1 MTERDVKVAVDGLW
15 KVFGADPDTAID
27 RTRQGSTKEEVLA
40 QTGSTV
46 AVADASFEVRGGET
60 FVVMGLSGSGKS
72 TLLRCINRL
81 VETTRGTVHVDGEDV
96 TAMDDSELRDLRR
109 RKLGMVFQRFALFPH
124 RTVLQNV
131 AYGLEI
137 QGFDRSKREARAQEV
152 LELVGLKGWEGSYPD
167 ALSGGMQQRV
177 GLARALATDPDV
189 LLMDEPFSALD
200 PLIRREMQDELIE
213 LEGRLNKTMVFI
225 THDLDEALKL
235 ADRMAIM
242 KGGAIVQIGT
252 PEEILRHPANDY
264 VRSFV
269 EDVDRTR
276 MLQAK
281 DVMFRP
287 RDLVRRGHSPRVA
300 LRLME
305 QNGASSA
312 FVVGSDNRLVGLV
325 TAEGAA
331 QAAGR
336 NDDDLERVL
345 IRDVATT
352 EPDTT
357 LRELINLAADEP
369 YPIAVV
375 DGQQELL
382 GIVAWV
388 SIIRGL
394 AEREGHELIPEGS
407 PMEQPL
413 VGRGH

>member
-1 MTERDVKVAVDGLW
+1 MSARAEVKVSVDGVW
-15 KVFGADPDTAID
+15 KVFGPNPDDALQL
-27 RTRQGSTKEEVLA
+27 TREGHARSAVLE

-46 AVADASFEVRGGET
+46 AVADVSLEVRAGET

-81 VETTRGTVHVDGEDV
+81 VEPNRGTVRVDGEDV
-96 TAMDDSELRDLRR
+96 TAMDDQQLRQLRR

-124 RTVLQNV
+124 RTVLDNV

-137 QGFDRSKREARAQEV
+137 QKVDHATRATRARET
-152 LELVGLKGWEGSYPD
+152 LELVGLQGWESSRTD

-200 PLIRREMQDELIE
+200 PLIRREMQDELLE
-213 LEGRLNKTMVFI
+213 LEGQLAKTIVFI

-242 KGGAIVQIGT
+242 KDGAIVQIGT
-252 PEEILRHPANDY
+252 PEEILRRPADDY

-269 EDVDRTR
+269 EDVDRSR
-276 MLQAK
+276 MLQAR

-300 LRLME
+300 LRMME
-305 QNGASSA
+305 QKGLSSA
-312 FVVGSDNRLVGLV
+312 FVVGADNRLVGLV

-331 QAAGR
+331 DAARRG
-336 NDDDLERVL
+336 DEDLEGVL
-345 IRDVATT
+345 IRDIATT
-352 EPDTT
+352 EPNTT
-357 LRELINLAADEP
+357 LRELINQAADEP

-375 DGQQELL
+375 DNTRQLL
-382 GIVAWV
+382 GLVAWV

-394 AEREGHELIPEGS
+394 AERDSVDDVGAEWIQVD
-407 PMEQPL
+407 QPGL
-413 VGRGH
+413 FR